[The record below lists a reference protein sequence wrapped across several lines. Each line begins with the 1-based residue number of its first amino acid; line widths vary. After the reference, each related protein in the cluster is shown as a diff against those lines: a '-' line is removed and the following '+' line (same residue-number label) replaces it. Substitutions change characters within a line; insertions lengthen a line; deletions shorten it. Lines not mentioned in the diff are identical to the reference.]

1 MGDVVICPAVAARNA
16 LEHECSL
23 DDELAL
29 LVVHGVLHLLGWDH
43 AVDEEAERMEARE
56 RQLLRAT
63 TGRAMIAAA
72 WTTGD
77 SVLVAVVAV
86 LLFCSGFFA
95 MAETSLVRMNKSRAR
110 ALRDQGRRGARP
122 WCAWPTRPRS
132 SSTRCSCW
140 S

>member
-1 MGDVVICPAVAARNA
+1 M
-16 LEHECSL
+16 
-23 DDELAL
+23 
-29 LVVHGVLHLLGWDH
+29 HGVLHLLGWDH

-56 RQLLRAT
+56 RQLLARHYRA
-63 TGRAMIAAA
+63 RRVIAAA
-72 WTTGD
+72 WATGD

-110 ALRDQGRRGARP
+110 ALRDQGRRGARSP